1 MVNALKQAEKHE
13 FALIFNELIS
23 HTQAHFAYENNL
35 MAETNYPAMKEHRN
49 EHERVLGE
57 LTKLRSQLERGQV
70 EPVRDF
76 VSQRLPKWFRL
87 HVLSMDN
94 ALAAHVQK

>member
-1 MVNALKQAEKHE
+1 MVNALEQAEKHE
-13 FALIFNELIS
+13 FALIFNDLVN
-23 HTQAHFAYENNL
+23 HTEAHFAYENNL
-35 MAETNYPAMKEHRN
+35 MAETNYPAMKEHRS

-57 LTKLRSQLERGQV
+57 LTKLRNQLERGQI

-76 VSQRLPKWFRL
+76 VSQRLPTWFRL